1 VIDRCYNKKCDIW
14 SLGIILFVLLSGDA
28 PFKGK
33 NDDEVLQNIKKGE
46 YNFLKNPWDMLSS

>member
-1 VIDRCYNKKCDIW
+1 
-14 SLGIILFVLLSGDA
+14 VLLSGDA